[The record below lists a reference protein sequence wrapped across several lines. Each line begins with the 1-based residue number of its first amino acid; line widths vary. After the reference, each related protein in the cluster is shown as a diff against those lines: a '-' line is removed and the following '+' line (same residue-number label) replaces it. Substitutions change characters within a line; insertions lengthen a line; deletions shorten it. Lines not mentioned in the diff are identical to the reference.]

1 MLITRKVLIMMKETR
16 IMDKIHKDLL
26 KKYHTLA
33 GQLGMTDED
42 KRAFLSQFGV
52 ESSVELSQ
60 HQLVDACACL
70 SREIERRDGHQSMDS
85 LRKRLIAVIGKY
97 LKACGKSEVNI
108 SYIKGVACR
117 SCGIREFNRI
127 PRERLRSLYGAF
139 SIKLKDIKKVEEDY
153 QKRRRL

>member
-1 MLITRKVLIMMKETR
+1 MKETKV
-16 IMDKIHKDLL
+16 MDKIHKDLL

-52 ESSVELSQ
+52 GSSVDFSQ

-70 SREIERRDGHQSMDS
+70 SREIERRDGHQSMDA
-85 LRKRLIAVIGKY
+85 LRKRLIAVIGKF
-97 LKACGKSEVNI
+97 LKLCGKGDVTI

-127 PRERLRSLYGAF
+127 PRERLRSLYGAY
-139 SIKLKDIKKVEEDY
+139 INKIKDINNVEEQY
-153 QKRRRL
+153 QKMKR

>member
-1 MLITRKVLIMMKETR
+1 MKETKV
-16 IMDKIHKDLL
+16 MDKIHKDLL

-52 ESSVELSQ
+52 ESSVDLSQ

-70 SREIERRDGHQSMDS
+70 SREIERRDGHQSMDA
-85 LRKRLIAVIGKY
+85 LRKRLIAVIGKF
-97 LKACGKSEVNI
+97 LKLCGKGDVTI

-127 PRERLRSLYGAF
+127 PRERLRSLYGAY
-139 SIKLKDIKKVEEDY
+139 INKIKDINNVEEQY
-153 QKRRRL
+153 QKMKR

>member
-1 MLITRKVLIMMKETR
+1 MKETKV
-16 IMDKIHKDLL
+16 MDKIHKDLL

-52 ESSVELSQ
+52 ESSVDLSQ

-70 SREIERRDGHQSMDS
+70 SREIERRDGHQSMDA
-85 LRKRLIAVIGKY
+85 LRKRLIAVVGKY
-97 LKACGKSEVNI
+97 LKACGKSEVSI

-139 SIKLKDIKKVEEDY
+139 ALKLKDIKKVEEDY
-153 QKRRRL
+153 QKRRR

>member
-1 MLITRKVLIMMKETR
+1 
-16 IMDKIHKDLL
+16 MDKIHKDLL

-52 ESSVELSQ
+52 GSSVDLSQ

-70 SREIERRDGHQSMDS
+70 SREIERRDGHQSMDA
-85 LRKRLIAVIGKY
+85 LRKRLIAVIGKF
-97 LKACGKSEVNI
+97 LKLCGKGDVTI

-127 PRERLRSLYGAF
+127 PRERLRSLYGAY
-139 SIKLKDIKKVEEDY
+139 INKIKDINNVEEQY
-153 QKRRRL
+153 QKMKR